1 MRSVRRH
8 DHTPRLEMLPLIDV
22 IFLLITYFIYA
33 MVLMVEASVLPVKLA
48 PLRAGEA
55 AVAGEFSAITIDRA
69 GRYYFNREPIDVSKL
84 DALFERL
91 AADSATPTLFIAMEQ
106 LGTVDRGPMLVDL
119 IDRTHRAG
127 ITDIRLVGPPKSADA
142 PLDNGVDD

>member
-1 MRSVRRH
+1 
-8 DHTPRLEMLPLIDV
+8 MLPLIDV

-33 MVLMVEASVLPVKLA
+33 MVLMVEANVLPVKLA

-55 AVAGEFSAITIDRA
+55 AVGSELSAITIDQS

-91 AADSATPTLFIAMEQ
+91 ATDSTSPTLFIAMEQ

-119 IDRTHRAG
+119 IDRTRRAG
-127 ITDIRLVGPPKSADA
+127 ITDIRLVGPPKADDA
-142 PLDNGVDD
+142 PPREPADDQPPP